1 MLAAHAM
8 SRCRHLDLPLPPLS
22 SVVQVEPYLY
32 RLDKMIFPPLCSFY
46 QLRRKAI
53 FACRFLMKT
62 YVRFSVAGEGEVAVL
77 QASFRERVLQ
87 TDLGKLVPLKQF
99 PRGRYKD
106 LAPKPRTPYYILLVV
121 FCIALAHLNKKIDK
135 ITKSLLVWGFSL
147 AVLEVSQPEL
157 GISTSHLLSGF
168 LLGYSYRRH
177 SMLSFGY
184 PREPLAFMPNKGNNT
199 SVS

>member
-1 MLAAHAM
+1 MQAL
-8 SRCRHLDLPLPPLS
+8 RTPPPS
-22 SVVQVEPYLY
+22 SVVQVEPDLY
-32 RLDKMIFPPLCSFY
+32 RLDKMIVPPLCAFY
-46 QLRRKAI
+46 KLWRKAI

-62 YVRFSVAGEGEVAVL
+62 YVLFSVAGEVKVAVL

-99 PRGRYKD
+99 PQGRYKD
-106 LAPKPRTPYYILLVV
+106 LAPKSRTPYYMLLVV

-147 AVLEVSQPEL
+147 AVLRGHIDLLEVSQPEL

-168 LLGYSYRRH
+168 LLSYSYRRH

-184 PREPLAFMPNKGNNT
+184 PREPLAFMLNKGKNT